1 MFDNCTIIEYKI
13 DNIKNRLTRSM
24 MNQVNFDKNR
34 IDYVFEKINN
44 YLKLYTIKDKI
55 TQIDKIY
62 DKINF
67 EIENTIGIERE
78 RLKNIGT
85 ILHNL
90 SPLATLD
97 RGYSIVHKNNE
108 IVNSIENIKLK
119 EILDIKL
126 KDGNIKCSVESIE
139 GKEV

>member
-1 MFDNCTIIEYKI
+1 M
-13 DNIKNRLTRSM
+13 
-24 MNQVNFDKNR
+24 
-34 IDYVFEKINN
+34 
-44 YLKLYTIKDKI
+44 
-55 TQIDKIY
+55 
-62 DKINF
+62 

-78 RLKNIGT
+78 RLKNIGI

>member
-1 MFDNCTIIEYKI
+1 MF
-13 DNIKNRLTRSM
+13 
-24 MNQVNFDKNR
+24 R
-34 IDYVFEKINN
+34 ILKINN